1 MRAGR
6 GGCAPPSPQRG
17 VRRGRPAGPGSLA
30 ARPDKQAG
38 KCVYKLFKLWINFSG
53 VCVCVSP
60 PVVIF
65 QKSGLLEIFSLK
77 LERNLN
83 SLRAGGARG
92 GGPGAAALAGLLG
105 FPLAGP
111 RTDGAR
117 SSAAAQREEGERRRR
132 RGWCRDEHLCRS
144 LSIKAHRAGPGA
156 RHIPGRCRP
165 SPAGTGAPEGGE
177 GVFPG
182 SPGGGRGFPP
192 RRGARGEMRW
202 PREGRR
208 RRAVPAAG
216 G

>member
-1 MRAGR
+1 MREGR
-6 GGCAPPSPQRG
+6 GRCAPTTPPALRG
-17 VRRGRPAGPGSLA
+17 ARRGRPAGQGSLA

-83 SLRAGGARG
+83 SLRAGGDRAGG

-105 FPLAGP
+105 FPLTGP

-117 SSAAAQREEGERRRR
+117 SSAAAQREEGGRRR
-132 RGWCRDEHLCRS
+132 RGWCRVEHLSRS
-144 LSIKAHRAGPGA
+144 LSIKVHRAGPGA
-156 RHIPGRCRP
+156 RYIPGSCRRAARP
-165 SPAGTGAPEGGE
+165 LPGPPDGHRNGVG

-182 SPGGGRGFPP
+182 SPGGKGDSHP
-192 RRGARGEMRW
+192 A
-202 PREGRR
+202 EG
-208 RRAVPAAG
+208 
-216 G
+216 